1 MRPTE
6 QAEFY
11 FVDASL
17 IAGQVLNRDD
27 APQYARD
34 LALAIS
40 SVAAGLKQLSIGLRA
55 TYLLL
60 EQARE
65 RQERPSAG
73 TSQYPS
79 A

>member
-11 FVDASL
+11 FLDATI
-17 IAGQVLNRDD
+17 IAGQVLDVPD
-27 APQYARD
+27 APKYARD

-55 TYLLL
+55 TYILL
-60 EQARE
+60 EEARE
-65 RQERPSAG
+65 QERPSSG
-73 TSQYPS
+73 PSTQYPR